1 MALSSAGGASLRFKA
16 TSGHGFLPSIS
27 AQNTKEVWPHL
38 IAEWLYRNFDD
49 LKRFDMYLA
58 LNQETWRIMADIDL
72 RNTLRG

>member
-1 MALSSAGGASLRFKA
+1 MALSSAEGTALRFTA
-16 TSGHGFLPSIS
+16 TPGHGFLPSIS

-58 LNQETWRIMADIDL
+58 LNQETWRI
-72 RNTLRG
+72 